1 MSRRGYP
8 VASNHA
14 IVAMLRS
21 GRRLLKTF
29 GTRGPLYVQHRRA
42 SDELAVAH
50 SNLHGAIRPRD
61 CAILENQGRFRS

>member
-14 IVAMLRS
+14 IMAMLRS

-42 SDELAVAH
+42 GLTPIFTG
-50 SNLHGAIRPRD
+50 LLPRD
-61 CAILENQGRFRS
+61 CAILEDQGRFRS